1 MFAVRRSH
9 LLVVLG
15 RVLFVIG
22 GYVTM
27 LSKLAWLE
35 YMADIVLIFMYRMD
49 YCMG

>member
-1 MFAVRRSH
+1 M
-9 LLVVLG
+9 LVVLG

-27 LSKLAWLE
+27 LSKLAWLD